1 VNTTSHEVRVLTRTE
16 DVAAAAAVFRTA
28 MIGLPLPLPLPLPPL
43 GDVTA
48 VTEPGRTLG
57 AFADGQLIGGAD
69 AYTSW
74 LTVPGGARVA
84 HAAVTHVGVLPT
96 HTRRGVLTALLRRQ
110 LADIA
115 GRGEVV
121 ASLRASE
128 AVIYER
134 FGYGVASWAADYE
147 LDRRR
152 GRLRDTVPGSEAGAR
167 AAPGPVRLVDAATAV
182 KLLPEVYLAAA
193 WTGSIDRPS
202 YWWHQR
208 QEWAASSTAST
219 GSGPR
224 FVAVHGAE
232 GAEDGYVT
240 YHPVDTASW
249 FGGRNRTVVVDD
261 FAAHSSRAHLGLV
274 RHLAELDLIDT
285 VRLPGRPVDDP
296 LPQLFTDLRAVRVT
310 AVRDETWLRLVD
322 VHRALAARAYAT
334 QLSPGS
340 PLVIEVT
347 DELLPAN
354 AGRYRI
360 DADGVRRTGEPA
372 SISLGVAALA
382 AAYLGG
388 TRFAALATAG
398 RVTERRP
405 GAVALA
411 DALFATPRAPFAG
424 TGF

>member
-1 VNTTSHEVRVLTRTE
+1 VTTTSRDIRVLTTAE
-16 DVAAAAAVFRTA
+16 DVAAAAAAFRTA
-28 MIGLPLPLPLPLPPL
+28 MIGLPLPPP

-57 AFADGQLIGGAD
+57 AFAGGQLIGGAD
-69 AYTSW
+69 SYTSW
-74 LTVPGGARVA
+74 LTVPGGARVP

-96 HTRRGVLTALLRRQ
+96 HTRQGALTALLRAQ

-115 GRGEVV
+115 ARGEVV

-152 GRLRDTVPGSEAGAR
+152 GRLRDTVRGADG
-167 AAPGPVRLVDAATAV
+167 APRTVRLVDAATAV
-182 KLLPEVYLAAA
+182 KLLPEVYRVAA
-193 WTGSIDRPS
+193 WTGSIDRPA
-202 YWWHQR
+202 YWWNQR
-208 QEWAASSTAST
+208 KEWAAAD
-219 GSGPR
+219 SGPR
-224 FVAVHGAE
+224 YVAVHGAE
-232 GAEDGYVT
+232 GAEDGYLS
-240 YHPVDTASW
+240 YHPVDTAGW
-249 FGGRNRTVVVDD
+249 FGGSNRTVVVGDLV
-261 FAAHSSRAHLGLV
+261 AHTADAYLGLI

-296 LPQLFTDLRAVRVT
+296 LPQLFTDLRAARVT
-310 AVRDETWLRLVD
+310 AVRDETWLRLID
-322 VHRALAARAYAT
+322 VHRALAARTYRTGALALGT
-334 QLSPGS
+334 
-340 PLVIEVT
+340 PLVAEVS

-360 DADGVRRTGEPA
+360 DAGGVSRTAEPA
-372 SISLGVAALA
+372 GISLGVAALA

-388 TRFAALATAG
+388 TRFGALAAAG
-398 RVTERRP
+398 RVTEHLP

-411 DALFATPRAPFAG
+411 DALFGTERAPFAG